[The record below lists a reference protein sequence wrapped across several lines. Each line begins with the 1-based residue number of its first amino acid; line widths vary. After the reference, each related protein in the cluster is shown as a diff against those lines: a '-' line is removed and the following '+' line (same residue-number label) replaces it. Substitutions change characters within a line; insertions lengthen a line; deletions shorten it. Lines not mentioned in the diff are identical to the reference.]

1 MTKARRMGRQRLSVR
16 GDSSIN
22 VQDLLFQS
30 LDGHVIEP
38 IGTFFVHTQ
47 GQIGHWPTDKPFA
60 ITKLHRCEIC
70 SGRIQ

>member
-47 GQIGHWPTDKPFA
+47 GQIGHGRQRNVFA
-60 ITKLHRCEIC
+60 MESAVAHLIFHEA
-70 SGRIQ
+70 